1 MLPQET
7 LRYLIDFLTGSE
19 GVSQYVGYTDDRSSG
34 AYRVVIVPSGFFSE
48 GNYGSEASEPRLP

>member
-7 LRYLIDFLTGSE
+7 LRYLIDFLPGSP

-34 AYRVVIVPSGFFSE
+34 A
-48 GNYGSEASEPRLP
+48 